1 MKGKVR
7 FKSNMKSRQ
16 TKKTF
21 FLRCYALAAVVLVL
35 CAGAIN
41 VFAADSKID
50 DPMLQRLYELHLKLA
65 QQGNLESIT
74 RLGMMYER
82 GEGVDKSREKAI
94 ELYRTAANKG
104 YKPAI
109 KLLANI
115 TSKNPDEELTKALDE
130 LRVPTLKKQ
139 IADDKEKIR
148 KQKKL
153 EEKLRREQA
162 EAERARREL
171 ERLRQ
176 SKQEEEEKQRKMLE
190 EIQKV
195 KQVQEQLARER
206 EKAEAARREMEQ
218 LRKKQEEELKRQ
230 QAQREALERQRE
242 LAQQG
247 QSEQSPAEEKTQDKE
262 DKPDKTFSSDPCK
275 TPAAKFMST
284 CN

>member
-1 MKGKVR
+1 
-7 FKSNMKSRQ
+7 
-16 TKKTF
+16 
-21 FLRCYALAAVVLVL
+21 
-35 CAGAIN
+35 
-41 VFAADSKID
+41 
-50 DPMLQRLYELHLKLA
+50 MLQKLYELHLKLA

-82 GEGVDKSREKAI
+82 GEGVDKNRDKAI
-94 ELYRTAANKG
+94 ELYRTAADKG

-115 TSKNPDEELTKALDE
+115 TSNKPNDELTRSLDD
-130 LRVPTLKKQ
+130 LRVPTLKRQ
-139 IADDKEKIR
+139 IADDNDKIR
-148 KQKKL
+148 KQRKL

-176 SKQEEEEKQRKMLE
+176 SKQEEQEKQRKLLE
-190 EIQKV
+190 EIQNV

-218 LRKKQEEELKRQ
+218 LRKKQEEELQRQ

-242 LAQQG
+242 LAQQN
-247 QSEQSPAEEKTQDKE
+247 QSEQKPAAEKTQDKE
-262 DKPDKTFSSDPCK
+262 DKPEKTFSSDPCK

>member
-1 MKGKVR
+1 MKP
-7 FKSNMKSRQ
+7 RQ
-16 TKKTF
+16 TNNTMF
-21 FLRCYALAAVVLVL
+21 FSSYALAAIVLL
-35 CAGAIN
+35 FSAGSFD
-41 VFAADSKID
+41 VFAANSKID
-50 DPMLQRLYELHLKLA
+50 DPMLQKLYELHLKLA

-82 GEGVDKSREKAI
+82 GEGVKKNRNKAI

-104 YKPAI
+104 YEPAK

-115 TSKNPDEELTKALDE
+115 TSNKPNKDLTKAIDD
-130 LRVPTLKKQ
+130 LRVPTLKKK
-139 IADDKEKIR
+139 IADDNEKIR
-148 KQKKL
+148 KQRQL

-190 EIQKV
+190 QIENV
-195 KQVQEQLARER
+195 KKVQEQLARER

-230 QAQREALERQRE
+230 QAQREALEKQRE
-242 LAQQG
+242 LARQN
-247 QSEQSPAEEKTQDKE
+247 QSQPDSVEQDSPVKE
-262 DKPDKTFSSDPCK
+262 DKPEKTFSSDPCK